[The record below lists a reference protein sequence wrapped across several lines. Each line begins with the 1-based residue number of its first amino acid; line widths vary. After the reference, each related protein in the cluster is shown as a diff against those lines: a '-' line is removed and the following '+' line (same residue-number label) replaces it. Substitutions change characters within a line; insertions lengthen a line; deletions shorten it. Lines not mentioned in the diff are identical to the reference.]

1 MANYDFVVNSH
12 FTPFTLQEMLTPFA
26 AYKEEYDKTE
36 AAYDKLA
43 EADNFK
49 YLSQTLPKG
58 SRARDIYEGYAND
71 LEEQAKDFAQNG
83 LTMSNKGA
91 LTSLKRRYR
100 GEIGRLI
107 KADEALKEEKKL
119 RQTLNA
125 QDSSRL
131 YATDNLNI
139 DSFLDGESPN
149 LYSISGNELYTKGA
163 AAAKAAAS
171 RVYNVNGEA
180 KTLGG
185 YYLDFA
191 QSVGYDADMM
201 KAFTENIANI
211 PELAAQ
217 VDNILMERGVYKNL
231 TGENLKRARQSVING
246 MIDGAVYS
254 ESHNPQRNLGVL
266 SAAEEES
273 SKLQKQNAK
282 LNLWKEGAMEDEDG
296 NIIADKDNP
305 NWIAKKVANE
315 AIEAQTDALYP
326 KDEHGVRHYNPLL
339 KKGKDGISVVSADN
353 TTNKEED
360 SLGTAL
366 SKLDKKTLG
375 HNKGFSVSYNSGRNR
390 KNYSYLG
397 AIVESKDT
405 NHKWMSGK
413 LGEDNPSH
421 NGLASWAHM
430 SSSNL
435 DTAFGNL
442 TAQKAEDGMRV
453 LTANEVEALMP
464 GFNDAPEDY
473 NDIQK
478 TITSFIG
485 ENMKANPAAFGLT
498 QKQVDQVTNTKE
510 LWKYSLKDIQLIEV
524 PREDGSSRKEYL
536 IALEQ

>member
-139 DSFLDGESPN
+139 DSFLDGENPN

-171 RVYNVNGEA
+171 RIYNVNGEA

-191 QSVGYDADMM
+191 QSVGYNADMM

-254 ESHNPQRNLGVL
+254 ESHNPQRNLGVIDASTQAQIDL
-266 SAAEEES
+266 QKRGQDIELATHGLTYDDKTNTVNYDPTKDPAIQKALISKGDKEGKQNYAGYDKLAYVSGGGTGIKYVDEIPSKATKVNIETGGEEEGDAYKVTVGS
-273 SKLQKQNAK
+273 GSNKLVLGTIDKNGNFTKGQKLDASTYEKYFGHGLSWYQWLDVYKPEYDDQNIKAL
-282 LNLWKEGAMEDEDG
+282 LNDVLE
-296 NIIADKDNP
+296 
-305 NWIAKKVANE
+305 IAKREGETGFQNYNYYLEPDKVGWTNNGGGFYR
-315 AIEAQTDALYP
+315 D
-326 KDEHGVRHYNPLL
+326 PLSRI
-339 KKGKDGISVVSADN
+339 G
-353 TTNKEED
+353 
-360 SLGTAL
+360 GT
-366 SKLDKKTLG
+366 
-375 HNKGFSVSYNSGRNR
+375 VNS
-390 KNYSYLG
+390 S
-397 AIVESKDT
+397 
-405 NHKWMSGK
+405 
-413 LGEDNPSH
+413 
-421 NGLASWAHM
+421 
-430 SSSNL
+430 
-435 DTAFGNL
+435 
-442 TAQKAEDGMRV
+442 
-453 LTANEVEALMP
+453 MP
-464 GFNDAPEDY
+464 GVAAVGY
-473 NDIQK
+473 
-478 TITSFIG
+478 G
-485 ENMKANPAAFGLT
+485 E
-498 QKQVDQVTNTKE
+498 
-510 LWKYSLKDIQLIEV
+510 
-524 PREDGSSRKEYL
+524 
-536 IALEQ
+536 